1 MSVGVSAVRGD
12 GSGYDP
18 RAPFLSRSTPY
29 AVLAPADDAATV
41 PTDDYRRVTVR
52 QMWNL
57 AGLTPWEWGKRA
69 VASYREHKL
78 EHRAVYFAFFALY
91 ALAPTLVVAVSSI
104 VLVLNDDAGEEVLT
118 DLKRTVRESLPG
130 DASLLII
137 TEMDR
142 LRETTGWLVI
152 AGGWGLM
159 FYSGRT
165 TLLTVSSGLDAAYGV
180 DQRRKLWHRNAIA
193 VGMVLLTTFSLLA
206 LSVVLQFSADEIL
219 LRLNPEGGWGWV
231 RIAVVYGLKWAL
243 AIGFLLAAVSLIYTY
258 VPSCKLRW
266 TVLTPGGAFFAATFL
281 VSTQAFRFYIQTFG
295 RYGDTYGALAGVVV
309 LMTWLWLTG
318 MLLLFGGQLNSVIHR
333 HALAELFR
341 KDRERILASRR
352 FPPIGAISDPTPEE
366 VEADLEREDADCL
379 ERNEAGDCVET
390 APAVLEDA
398 SAGDG

>member
-1 MSVGVSAVRGD
+1 
-12 GSGYDP
+12 
-18 RAPFLSRSTPY
+18 
-29 AVLAPADDAATV
+29 
-41 PTDDYRRVTVR
+41 
-52 QMWNL
+52 MWNL

-91 ALAPTLVVAVSSI
+91 SLAPALVVAVSTI
-104 VLVLNDDAGEEVLT
+104 VLVLQDEAREQVLT
-118 DLKRTVRESLPG
+118 DLKITIREGLPG
-130 DASLLII
+130 DASTLII
-137 TEMDR
+137 GEMDR

-152 AGGWGLM
+152 VGGWFLM

-180 DQRRKLWHRNAIA
+180 DERRKFWHRNVVA
-193 VGMVLLTTFSLLA
+193 VGLVLLTTFSLLA
-206 LSVVLQFSADEIL
+206 LSVVLQFTADELL
-219 LRLNPEGGWGWV
+219 LRLHPEGRWSWL
-231 RIAVVYGLKWAL
+231 RMAAVYGLKWVL
-243 AIGFLLAAVSLIYTY
+243 AVGFLLAAVSLIYTY

-341 KDRERILASRR
+341 KDREAIVAARR

-366 VEADLEREDADCL
+366 VEEEIERD
-379 ERNEAGDCVET
+379 EAEEQREQAAKRGRS
-390 APAVLEDA
+390 APAA
-398 SAGDG
+398 ANSGGAA